1 MSSQKSSLEV
11 GVFGTSSRS
20 GDMYEGKEGVKLVWL
35 EKICYK
41 VLFTAAILIF
51 NHCISFFVSFEQL
64 FGSCCGGIIDI
75 QAHIFVW
82 WRID

>member
-1 MSSQKSSLEV
+1 
-11 GVFGTSSRS
+11 
-20 GDMYEGKEGVKLVWL
+20 MYEGKEGVKLVWL

-64 FGSCCGGIIDI
+64 FAVKACPLSNGTLDISVICSIPSSLECCSCMGYFIV
-75 QAHIFVW
+75 HLNVSL
-82 WRID
+82 